1 MSSAEL
7 PAVEAADTACYMVYV
22 STCRLFSQNKTSFSM
37 FNLRKK
43 LPWLCN
49 EATKERGREW
59 GHSGNEGGIFFW
71 WSKRQKKTY
80 YKVVI
85 KRAKGKMEDLG

>member
-1 MSSAEL
+1 
-7 PAVEAADTACYMVYV
+7 
-22 STCRLFSQNKTSFSM
+22 M
-37 FNLRKK
+37 FNLRKNYPGFVMK
-43 LPWLCN
+43 QL
-49 EATKERGREW
+49 KRERDREREREW